1 MIPPTP
7 NELWTARR
15 QAIDATISR
24 IVHTIPEWASTAD
37 DWDIVELAVRMIDA
51 DDYLAEV
58 DGRIELR

>member
-1 MIPPTP
+1 MTPPTP

-37 DWDIVELAVRMIDA
+37 DWDIVELAVRMVDR
-51 DDYLAEV
+51 DDRFAEV
-58 DGRIELR
+58 DGRVEPR